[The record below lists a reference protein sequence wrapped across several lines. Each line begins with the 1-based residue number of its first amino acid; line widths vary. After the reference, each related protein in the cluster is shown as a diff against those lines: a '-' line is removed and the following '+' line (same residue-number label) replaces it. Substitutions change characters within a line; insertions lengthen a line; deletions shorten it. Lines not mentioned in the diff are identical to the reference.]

1 MTKDLLQF
9 ANSLTNYENYVEGIL
24 TDLKKNP
31 VVKFSQ
37 LILSH
42 SEGGNDERLIERAHK
57 INEAVRDF
65 YVKILDVELADIKR
79 TFEKL

>member
-24 TDLKKNP
+24 NALKADP
-31 VVKFSQ
+31 LEFSQ
-37 LILSH
+37 LILSY

>member
-24 TDLKKNP
+24 TDLKGNQ
-31 VVKFSQ
+31 VKFSQ
-37 LILSH
+37 LILSY
-42 SEGGNDERLIERAHK
+42 SEGGNDERLIERVHK

-65 YVKILDVELADIKR
+65 YIKILDVELADIKR

>member
-24 TDLKKNP
+24 NNLKVNP
-31 VVKFSQ
+31 VQFSQ
-37 LILSH
+37 LILS
-42 SEGGNDERLIERAHK
+42 SQGGNDKRLIERAHK

>member
-24 TDLKKNP
+24 NALKANP
-31 VVKFSQ
+31 LEFSQ
-37 LILSH
+37 LILSK
-42 SEGGNDERLIERAHK
+42 GGNDERLIERAHK

-65 YVKILDVELADIKR
+65 YVKILEVELADIKR

>member
-24 TDLKKNP
+24 NALKADP
-31 VVKFSQ
+31 LEFSQ
-37 LILSH
+37 LILS
-42 SEGGNDERLIERAHK
+42 GRNDERLIERAHK